1 LPVSR
6 GGSLNIGSTTE
17 YWQIRAIKR
26 KPSTTLRRLTWW
38 LLLLLTKK
46 ENECMNEVIINTK
59 EIESIWEKDHLCF
72 IKMKSGKVWICD
84 ECQTIGTGVK
94 TWSVRTVEK
103 VTRNVANNGLTII
116 QLSQKGKSDR
126 YGKK

>member
-1 LPVSR
+1 
-6 GGSLNIGSTTE
+6 
-17 YWQIRAIKR
+17 
-26 KPSTTLRRLTWW
+26 
-38 LLLLLTKK
+38 
-46 ENECMNEVIINTK
+46 MNEVIINTK

-84 ECQTIGTGVK
+84 EFQKNTTGVK

-103 VTRNVANNGLTII
+103 VTINVANNGLTII

-126 YGKK
+126 NGKK

>member
-1 LPVSR
+1 
-6 GGSLNIGSTTE
+6 
-17 YWQIRAIKR
+17 
-26 KPSTTLRRLTWW
+26 
-38 LLLLLTKK
+38 
-46 ENECMNEVIINTK
+46 MNEVIINTK

-84 ECQTIGTGVK
+84 EFQNIGTGVK